1 MNRLTNSIK
10 EEGRPAWKCV
20 KGQSCLSTDSSF
32 YHGLRKGP
40 GQARPGG
47 LDMDMFLL
55 TTHTPHLEQF
65 PESGGREW
73 VGQLN
78 IVLGPLNYLGGS
90 VYYVRVTCYIH
101 PLPSGPESL
110 PLH

>member
-1 MNRLTNSIK
+1 MEVR
-10 EEGRPAWKCV
+10 EGEP
-20 KGQSCLSTDSSF
+20 CLSTDSKF

-40 GQARPGG
+40 GQTRPGD
-47 LDMDMFLL
+47 LDMDVFLL

-65 PESGGREW
+65 PECGREL

-90 VYYVRVTCYIH
+90 VHYVRVTCHVH

>member
-1 MNRLTNSIK
+1 
-10 EEGRPAWKCV
+10 
-20 KGQSCLSTDSSF
+20 
-32 YHGLRKGP
+32 
-40 GQARPGG
+40 
-47 LDMDMFLL
+47 MDVCLL

-78 IVLGPLNYLGGS
+78 IALGRSNYLGGS
-90 VYYVRVTCYIH
+90 VRYVRVTCCVH
-101 PLPSGPESL
+101 PLPSGPKFL